1 MNISWGECKGM
12 ENPKKYNLGVLEEK
26 TYLFALRIIKAYK
39 YLTDKNVYV
48 LSKQLLRS
56 GISIGANCRE
66 AAYAQ
71 SKQDFISKLSI
82 ALKETNETISW
93 LELLHDSNIISDESF
108 TSVHTDALEILK
120 LLISIIKTSKSNITK
135 WKNIN
140 YSLLIIH

>member
-1 MNISWGECKGM
+1 MNISWGGCKGM
-12 ENPKKYNLGVLEEK
+12 ENPKKYNLRVLEEK

-56 GISIGANCRE
+56 GTSIGANCRE

-82 ALKETNETISW
+82 ALKETNETIYW

>member
-1 MNISWGECKGM
+1 MNISWGGCKGM
-12 ENPKKYNLGVLEEK
+12 ENPRKYNLGVLEEK

-56 GISIGANCRE
+56 GTSIGANCRE

-82 ALKETNETISW
+82 ALKETNETIYW

-108 TSVHTDALEILK
+108 ISVHTDALEILK

>member
-1 MNISWGECKGM
+1 MNISWGGCKGM

-56 GISIGANCRE
+56 GTSIGANCRE

-82 ALKETNETISW
+82 ALKETNETIYW